1 MSQSFAPMQTRTSHA
16 NALQSPPTTNP
27 ITAPVHHS
35 TPAFLSL
42 FPRSLSSLSLGTR
55 KKDKEMEAN
64 LSHNSSKASL
74 GSAFSPPGAASGGGG
89 NKKSSSSN
97 RHSHQMHSPDI
108 PPPLPQ
114 RNPPR
119 KSLDI
124 NSNPFEI
131 FRNTPI
137 SDLDHSGSG
146 IISPQNVHNNSH
158 RHSPIAGDGGKGKA
172 AAAAMGQVESNSSID
187 NGSGKKGKRSKN
199 KTKALSDPKM
209 SSQMFIQMEQG
220 HHQHGELTGKP
231 PPLPPRQYLLDENRL
246 NNNLSNSNSR
256 LGAAETNNNHT
267 SNNGR
272 ALPNSIETIFN
283 YPLVSQCT
291 PVRDNLSQFPFTHRP
306 NIVQKLQESQQGFG
320 GGARGGQDGKR
331 GSQQKSHHDNPVLST
346 SSHISAN
353 KSTVS
358 KLMRSPNTQ
367 NTLPPTLF
375 RLGTFSH
382 LMLFCKG
389 IFPFPLSFF
398 TPKE

>member
-1 MSQSFAPMQTRTSHA
+1 M
-16 NALQSPPTTNP
+16 NALNSPPTT
-27 ITAPVHHS
+27 TPVHHS

-55 KKDKEMEAN
+55 KKDKEMETSAA
-64 LSHNSSKASL
+64 HNHNKTSI
-74 GSAFSPPGAASGGGG
+74 GSAFSPPGVAPGSGAG
-89 NKKSSSSN
+89 KKNLNNSSSSH
-97 RHSHQMHSPDI
+97 RHSQQMHSPDI

-124 NSNPFEI
+124 NSNPFES

-146 IISPQNVHNNSH
+146 VISPHNLMH
-158 RHSPIAGDGGKGKA
+158 GSPISGNDNAKTSCKGT
-172 AAAAMGQVESNSSID
+172 SSPTTTQSSSSGNNND
-187 NGSGKKGKRSKN
+187 NGSSGKKSKRSKN

-209 SSQMFIQMEQG
+209 SSQMFIQMEG
-220 HHQHGELTGKP
+220 GPGHGELTGKP

-256 LGAAETNNNHT
+256 LGGGSDN
-267 SNNGR
+267 NNGR
-272 ALPNSIETIFN
+272 GLPNSIETVFN

-291 PVRDNLSQFPFTHRP
+291 PVRDNLTPFPFTHRP
-306 NIVQKLQESQQGFG
+306 NIVQKLQEHQQQQQQQQGYPFG
-320 GGARGGQDGKR
+320 GAGGGRQSMEAKR
-331 GSQQKSHHDNPVLST
+331 GSQHDNPVLST

-358 KLMRSPNTQ
+358 KLMRSPQ
-367 NTLPPTLF
+367 NTHPHTSKLLCPPL
-375 RLGTFSH
+375 H
-382 LMLFCKG
+382 
-389 IFPFPLSFF
+389 P
-398 TPKE
+398 